1 MIGMI
6 PMDNPTSAVWTTKQQ
21 DGVGLTQLVVTSKT
35 PKKVSV
41 SLVDADD
48 IMISIDLTQEQ
59 TIDLQHFL
67 SFVIG
72 S

>member
-1 MIGMI
+1 MG
-6 PMDNPTSAVWTTKQQ
+6 NPTSAVWTTKQQ
-21 DGVGLTQLVVTSKT
+21 DGVGLTQLVVMSKT

-48 IMISIDLTQEQ
+48 IMVSIDLTPEQ

>member
-6 PMDNPTSAVWTTKQQ
+6 PMDNSTSAAWTTKQQ

-35 PKKVSV
+35 PKKVLV

-48 IMISIDLTQEQ
+48 ITISIDLTQEQ

-67 SFVIG
+67 SFVIE

>member
-1 MIGMI
+1 MIGVM
-6 PMDNPTSAVWTTKQQ
+6 PMYNPTRAVWTTKQQ

-48 IMISIDLTQEQ
+48 VMVSIDLTQEQ
-59 TIDLQHFL
+59 TIDLQRFL
-67 SFVIG
+67 SFVIE

>member
-1 MIGMI
+1 MSA
-6 PMDNPTSAVWTTKQQ
+6 DNSTRAVWTTKQQ
-21 DGVGLTQLVVTSKT
+21 DGVGLTQLVVTSEV
-35 PKKVSV
+35 PKKISV